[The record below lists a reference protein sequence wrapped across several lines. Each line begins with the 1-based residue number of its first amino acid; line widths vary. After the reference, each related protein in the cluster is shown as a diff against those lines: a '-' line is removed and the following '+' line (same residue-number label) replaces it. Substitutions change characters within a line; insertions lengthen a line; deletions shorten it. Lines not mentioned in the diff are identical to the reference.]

1 MIENCRLCESPELR
15 KILELGDFSLSGV
28 FPKMP
33 KDSVLR
39 GPLSLLICE
48 GCSLVQLSVSFP
60 SHEMYGENYGYR
72 SGLNASMVKHLA
84 GVVDYANSLTI
95 VKSNDTVLDI
105 GSNDGTLLRHW
116 GSKPGQ
122 KIGIDPTAKKF
133 LEYYDEA
140 STPVPDFFT
149 SDSYFSAAQEKARV
163 VTSIA
168 MLYDLEDPVSF
179 CSQIEKVLDDEGVWV
194 SEQSYMPWMVLTG
207 AYDTICHEH
216 IEYYSLTSINQM
228 LAKSGLRCIDA
239 EINDANGGSIR
250 FAAVKVGSSK
260 SASGT
265 VDALLAWEQSLG
277 ILSPSFFEAFSS
289 YVLDHGPRLN
299 QILSGFVS
307 EGFKVG
313 ALGAS
318 TKGSIVLQHASLDS
332 SIVSFVGDVN
342 PFKFGRYMV
351 NSDIQIVQEDEAL
364 IRSADVLLVL
374 PWHFKESFRRIL
386 KDFLAD
392 GGVIVWP
399 LPDLVIETQN
409 SREVIMTPSMDK
421 TPLGFGPLR
430 ATQIS

>member
-1 MIENCRLCESPELR
+1 MIQNCRLCESPELQ

-28 FPKMP
+28 FPELP

-39 GPLSLLICE
+39 GPLTLMLCE
-48 GCSLVQLSVSFP
+48 ECSLVQLSVSFP
-60 SHEMYGENYGYR
+60 SNEMYGDNYGYR
-72 SGLNASMVKHLA
+72 SGLNTSMVKHLA
-84 GVVDYANSLTI
+84 GVVDYAEAIAS
-95 VKSNDTVLDI
+95 VKSSDTVLDI

-116 GSKPGQ
+116 GSIPAQ

-133 LEYYDEA
+133 LEHYDEA
-140 STPVPDFFT
+140 STPLADFFS
-149 SDSYFSAAQEKARV
+149 SDVYFSAAQAKARV

-168 MLYDLEDPVSF
+168 MLYDLEDPVGF

-250 FAAVKVGSSK
+250 FAAVKIGSSK
-260 SASGT
+260 SASEG
-265 VDALLAWEQSLG
+265 VDALLAWESSLG
-277 ILSPSFFEAFSS
+277 ISSPNFFDAFSS
-289 YVLDHGPRLN
+289 YVLNHGPQLN
-299 QILSGFVS
+299 EVLSSFVNR
-307 EGFKVG
+307 GMKVG

-318 TKGSIVLQHASLDS
+318 TKGSIVLQHARLDS
-332 SIVSFVGDVN
+332 SVVSFVGDVN

-351 NSDIQIVQEDEAL
+351 SSDIQILQESQAL

-374 PWHFKESFRRIL
+374 PWHFKETFRSIL

-399 LPDLVIETQN
+399 LPDLVLETQN
-409 SREVIMTPSMDK
+409 SREVVMTTASDK
-421 TPLGFGPLR
+421 TPLEFGPLQ